1 MVVTHPEAVLV
12 KTASYFRTSKPRMW
26 FLAQRRSRA
35 NNNWSCD
42 SSGLT
47 LDNVYTFFEVEVTS
61 EQGTLTSSPLA
72 KKQINATNVAITIRI
87 DNSMMFSLRTNTMHV
102 NWQCKVF
109 VNWQKWAQKDRNRKH
124 VFLSDAISLL
134 GWNLQLYNRRLL
146 ISSADMILEMRERW
160 LGALTLKLRVTI
172 DITK

>member
-102 NWQCKVF
+102 NWQDSVCQLT
-109 VNWQKWAQKDRNRKH
+109 NERRKT
-124 VFLSDAISLL
+124 VTGNMCSYPMLFLCSVETYSCTTVDFLK
-134 GWNLQLYNRRLL
+134 
-146 ISSADMILEMRERW
+146 SSAEMTSMRE
-160 LGALTLKLRVTI
+160 ALVGSFDLEA
-172 DITK
+172 